1 MDAKNLYG
9 GIGRLLTVT
18 PARQIV
24 KLVNNAERKS
34 ISENGDSPVVENGV
48 VASVEQITSTN
59 ADETEKSPDLQI
71 YEAQR
76 GERLKAP
83 L

>member
-1 MDAKNLYG
+1 MDAKNLYD

-59 ADETEKSPDLQI
+59 ADGTEKSPDLQI
-71 YEAQR
+71 YER
-76 GERLKAP
+76 HNEVKS
-83 L
+83 